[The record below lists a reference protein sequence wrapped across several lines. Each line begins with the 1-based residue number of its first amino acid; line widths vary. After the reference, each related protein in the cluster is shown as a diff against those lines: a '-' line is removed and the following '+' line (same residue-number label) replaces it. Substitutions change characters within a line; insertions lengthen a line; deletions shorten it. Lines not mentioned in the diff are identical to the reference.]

1 MQGKEDLLNVN
12 TGFNDN
18 YHLYKAVTKEN
29 IECMENN
36 SGYTEIF
43 FFDMAAFKMVQDNC
57 VNILKKVLKE
67 LLCEASD
74 DKIEPSK
81 RNNQKNA

>member
-1 MQGKEDLLNVN
+1 
-12 TGFNDN
+12 
-18 YHLYKAVTKEN
+18 
-29 IECMENN
+29 MENN

-74 DKIEPSK
+74 DKIEPSIG
-81 RNNQKNA
+81 NNRKNA